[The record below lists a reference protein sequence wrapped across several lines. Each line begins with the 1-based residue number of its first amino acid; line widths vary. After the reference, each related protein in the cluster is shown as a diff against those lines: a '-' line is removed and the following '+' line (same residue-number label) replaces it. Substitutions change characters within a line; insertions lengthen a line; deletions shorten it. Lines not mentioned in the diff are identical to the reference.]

1 MRIAGGGRG
10 NAGAGG
16 SRHSGAKSSGRRTRA
31 YHRTHVRREIPA
43 AGRAAGGGGAGA
55 AGRRGRR
62 GGLPLARA
70 GLLGTATSTS
80 PST

>member
-1 MRIAGGGRG
+1 MVAAPGPIIE
-10 NAGAGG
+10 
-16 SRHSGAKSSGRRTRA
+16 RT
-31 YHRTHVRREIPA
+31 YDVRSLLRVAQQAEA
-43 AGRAAGGGGAGA
+43 APVP